1 MFIILIKEISEY
13 FNYDANRN
21 LIHTVDSKGNEK
33 FYEYDFSGN
42 LIRIKNII
50 QKEDFSDE
58 DEP

>member
-50 QKEDFSDE
+50 PNKDFTNE
-58 DEP
+58 EN

>member
-42 LIRIKNII
+42 LIRIRNII
-50 QKEDFSDE
+50 PNKDFTDEED
-58 DEP
+58 